1 MLRCPHASPP
11 AVQCFDGTIA
21 PDCLFVVYES
31 DLLRDTHDACSR
43 FFNDPRRLGL
53 CVFKDAQGTLV
64 YADQAAVP
72 PGLLLFGWRPE
83 VWSAADLG
91 AVTEADAV
99 AAAEVL
105 AALDNEVR

>member
-83 VWSAADLG
+83 VWGAADLG
-91 AVTEADAV
+91 AVTEANAV